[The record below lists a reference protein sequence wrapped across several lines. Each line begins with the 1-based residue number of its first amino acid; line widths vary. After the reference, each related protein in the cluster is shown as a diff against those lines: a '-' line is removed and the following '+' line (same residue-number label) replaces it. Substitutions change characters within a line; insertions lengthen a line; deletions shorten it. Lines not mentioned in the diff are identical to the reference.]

1 MVAEAAIMDPVTQ
14 PPQRVDMKREPEPP
28 AGADVAKRRTTG
40 KPRAARTP
48 EAASAA
54 QPMPQQQPAGWNLAT
69 IKEGGKR
76 AKPEAPKFLLLLYEI
91 LDVESSR
98 VIRWSEDGLALQI
111 LDPVTVTEQIL
122 PKYFNHTNFHSFQRQ
137 LNYFGFR
144 KWTKSKTDICTFS
157 HPFFRENQ
165 PELLQLIKR
174 KKAPRRTP
182 ASSAGTSATTN
193 TTSASVTAQTSKKL
207 SPCGKRK
214 LPPADSPSEGFS
226 AQSTGMHIQMNPSAV
241 PIQPAI
247 NGMPLGAMTT
257 PHGASSNEALGF
269 PQDGLTR
276 HYLPEL
282 NNVISPVA
290 ATECKKKAKKI
301 DKKGYL
307 GSTTIHAPLSSPTD
321 ASSSLT
327 NTSAVPSMSVS
338 GFMPSSSMATG
349 GNNASVCNSSHV
361 SSDGGSSQVNGF
373 AVAATP
379 ASTALPTLNIVRSRL
394 IQRQQAGSLEQQQ
407 QQAALHQQLQQHYEY
422 NGFHGFSTPNGTQS
436 MVVSTA
442 ESRPELSAQAL
453 PGSRAELNPA
463 QSPAFS
469 NSFSDP
475 VDILLRIKKSR
486 TSSGEGKDV
495 GAKHE
500 QTDDQSDNLAS
511 LHDYLLGNSLF
522 TNRLQAQLKLL
533 AQENE
538 NLRHLLDTK
547 HREIDGLQNERK
559 TLQQEN
565 AVLLEDKNKLFEINR
580 DLLSKLFPQ

>member
-1 MVAEAAIMDPVTQ
+1 MVAQATLMDPVTQ
-14 PPQRVDMKREPEPP
+14 RIDMKQEP
-28 AGADVAKRRTTG
+28 DVTEAAKRRAP
-40 KPRAARTP
+40 KSRAA
-48 EAASAA
+48 ASSSA
-54 QPMPQQQPAGWNLAT
+54 QSLPQQPNGWNLAT
-69 IKEGGKR
+69 IKEGSKR

-182 ASSAGTSATTN
+182 TSGASSTTSN
-193 TTSASVTAQTSKKL
+193 TTTATAAAQTSKKL

-214 LPPADSPSEGFS
+214 LPSGDSNSEGFS
-226 AQSTGMHIQMNPSAV
+226 VQTTGMHIQMTTSGV

-257 PHGASSNEALGF
+257 PHGASSNVALGF
-269 PQDGLTR
+269 SHDGLTR

-290 ATECKKKAKKI
+290 ATECKKKAKKL
-301 DKKGYL
+301 DKKSYL
-307 GSTTIHAPLSSPTD
+307 ANTTIHAPLVSPTD
-321 ASSSLT
+321 ASSSLV
-327 NTSAVPSMSVS
+327 NTSTVPSMSPS
-338 GFMPSSSMATG
+338 GFMPSSSMPG
-349 GNNASVCNSSHV
+349 SSNSVSMGNSSRA
-361 SSDGGSSQVNGF
+361 SSDGGSSQVSGF
-373 AVAATP
+373 AAAATLT
-379 ASTALPTLNIVRSRL
+379 STALPTLNIVRSRL
-394 IQRQQAGSLEQQQ
+394 IQRQQAGGPEQQQ
-407 QQAALHQQLQQHYEY
+407 QPALQQQSQQRFDY
-422 NGFHGFSTPNGTQS
+422 NGFSGFSAPSGPQGI
-436 MVVSTA
+436 VVPA
-442 ESRPELSAQAL
+442 MENRPELLAQSL
-453 PGSRAELNPA
+453 SMPPGTRAEVNPV
-463 QSPAFS
+463 QSPVFS

-475 VDILLRIKKSR
+475 VNILLRIKKSR

-495 GAKHE
+495 GTNQDHA
-500 QTDDQSDNLAS
+500 DDQNENLAS
-511 LHDYLLGNSLF
+511 LHNYLLGNSLY
-522 TNRLQAQLKLL
+522 TNRLQAQLKFL
-533 AQENE
+533 AEENE
-538 NLRHLLDTK
+538 ALKHMLDTK
-547 HREIDGLQNERK
+547 NREVDALQSERK
-559 TLQQEN
+559 AMQHEN
-565 AVLLEDKNKLFEINR
+565 SVLLEDKNKLFEINR

>member
-1 MVAEAAIMDPVTQ
+1 MVAQATLMDPVAQ
-14 PPQRVDMKREPEPP
+14 PPQRIDMKPEPGVP
-28 AGADVAKRRTTG
+28 VAVAVETAKRRAS
-40 KPRAARTP
+40 KARAARAAET
-48 EAASAA
+48 ASASAA
-54 QPMPQQQPAGWNLAT
+54 SSATQPQPNAWNLAT

-157 HPFFRENQ
+157 HPYFRENQ

-182 ASSAGTSATTN
+182 ASGASSTTSN
-193 TTSASVTAQTSKKL
+193 TTTASAAAQTSKKL

-214 LPPADSPSEGFS
+214 LPSSDSNAEGFS
-226 AQSTGMHIQMNPSAV
+226 AQSTGMHIQMNTSAV

-257 PHGASSNEALGF
+257 PHGASSNGALGF
-269 PQDGLTR
+269 SQDGLTR

-290 ATECKKKAKKI
+290 ATECKKKAKKLH
-301 DKKGYL
+301 KKDYL
-307 GSTTIHAPLSSPTD
+307 SSATLHAPLASPTD
-321 ASSSLT
+321 ASSSLV
-327 NTSAVPSMSVS
+327 NTSTVPSMSVS
-338 GFMPSSSMATG
+338 GFMPSSSVPG
-349 GNNASVCNSSHV
+349 GSNNISMSSSRA
-361 SSDGGSSQVNGF
+361 SSDGGCSQGSAF
-373 AVAATP
+373 ATAVTP
-379 ASTALPTLNIVRSRL
+379 TSTTLPTLNIVRSRL
-394 IQRQQAGSLEQQQ
+394 IQRQQAGGPEQHQQSVLQQQ
-407 QQAALHQQLQQHYEY
+407 PQQHYEY
-422 NGFHGFSTPNGTQS
+422 NGFPGLSTPSGSQGPRADVN
-436 MVVSTA
+436 
-442 ESRPELSAQAL
+442 
-453 PGSRAELNPA
+453 PG
-463 QSPAFS
+463 QSPVFS

-475 VDILLRIKKSR
+475 VNILLRIKKSR

-495 GAKHE
+495 GTNQE
-500 QTDDQSDNLAS
+500 QADDQNENLAS
-511 LHDYLLGNSLF
+511 LHNYLLGNSLY
-522 TNRLQAQLKLL
+522 TNRLQAQLKFL
-533 AQENE
+533 AEENE
-538 NLRHLLDTK
+538 ALKHMLDTK
-547 HREIDGLQNERK
+547 HREVDALQSERK
-559 TLQQEN
+559 ALQQEN

-580 DLLSKLFPQ
+580 DLLGKLFPQ